1 MHPSFPLTM
10 SFWHLYSTTGCCFEK
25 LFFFFDDY
33 HAKKCAQMRTF
44 DSDNA
49 MWLVMDIYGIHEK
62 RLPRMQKYKKIPYSH
77 FSVNC
82 RCGEDRGKNMR
93 QKKFHIVCPPAK
105 KKDEEE

>member
-1 MHPSFPLTM
+1 
-10 SFWHLYSTTGCCFEK
+10 
-25 LFFFFDDY
+25 
-33 HAKKCAQMRTF
+33 MRTF

-49 MWLVMDIYGIHEK
+49 KCGSLWTFMEFMRRDCQGCKNI
-62 RLPRMQKYKKIPYSH
+62 KIPYSH

-105 KKDEEE
+105 NIKGMRKNERIEPGIKKNK